1 MRVAMFEVLYMQ
13 DIPNAAAINEA
24 VELTKHYESDD
35 LVSFVNGI
43 MGSFV
48 RNECPPEPV
57 RRSAAPEEGTF
68 DDIPGEEE

>member
-1 MRVAMFEVLYMQ
+1 MQ